1 MDVGDSSAPSVVGAA
16 VAVGGMVAVGATVA
30 VGGVVAVGAAV
41 AVGGVVAVGATVA
54 VEAVGAAVAVGA
66 VLAVGAAVAVGAVVA
81 VSVDDDSDPCV
92 GGSAVVCPDH
102 VLPSGSS
109 EPLQA
114 GSSNKRTNARA
125 KTPWNNRGALISIHS
140 LRLPGRGGT
149 ARLNHSTRRKIACIA
164 SDTGQV
170 TGYGSSEALWPGLG
184 RSVSKP

>member
-1 MDVGDSSAPSVVGAA
+1 M
-16 VAVGGMVAVGATVA
+16 AVGA
-30 VGGVVAVGAAV
+30 VVAVGAAV
-41 AVGGVVAVGATVA
+41 AVGAVV
-54 VEAVGAAVAVGA
+54 AVGAAVAVGA
-66 VLAVGAAVAVGAVVA
+66 VVAVGAAVAVGAVVAVGAAVAVGAVVAVGAAVAVGAVVA
-81 VSVDDDSDPCV
+81 VSVDDGSDPCV
-92 GGSAVVCPDH
+92 GGSAVVCPDD

-170 TGYGSSEALWPGLG
+170 TGYGRSEALWAGLG
-184 RSVSKP
+184 GSVSKP